1 MRSFGIVED
10 KIAEAD
16 FFLYKIEECKFDFF
30 AAQCYLSAF
39 LSSARSVTFAIQ
51 ASIGDIEGFDEWYKQ
66 AQVILKKDELAKY
79 FLKCRN
85 ESIHIGISHIRSG
98 EVVDGTQLFY
108 FQNLFEQDDNVPQ
121 DDVLTSCKKYMTSLT
136 ELVYKCFEKFG
147 YEIDPD
153 MYYTTQNLGRNNKEI
168 EDFEVELGLPKGWTY
183 VEGFGNEKRLRLL
196 RDQFPV
202 LEIDLIFEKYL
213 NKTRLEI
220 LKRERIA

>member
-1 MRSFGIVED
+1 MSQSISVSLTYDRV
-10 KIAEAD
+10 K
-16 FFLYKIEECKFDFF
+16 LYG
-30 AAQCYLSAF
+30 A
-39 LSSARSVTFAIQ
+39 
-51 ASIGDIEGFDEWYKQ
+51 
-66 AQVILKKDELAKY
+66 
-79 FLKCRN
+79 
-85 ESIHIGISHIRSG
+85 
-98 EVVDGTQLFY
+98 QLFY

-121 DDVLTSCKKYMTSLT
+121 DDVLTSCKKHMTGLT
-136 ELVYKCFEKFG
+136 ALVYKCFEKFG

-153 MYYTTQNLGRNNKEI
+153 MYYTTQNLGRKNKSI